1 MEIEKVKVLMTVDEI
16 TNYKALISR
25 DKERPFIREKYET
38 KSGYIGR
45 CPVCGEAIGKRG
57 KFCPMCGQRIDTQ
70 NMAF

>member
-1 MEIEKVKVLMTVDEI
+1 MEIGKVNVLMTVEEL
-16 TNYKALISR
+16 NEYKLLVNR

-38 KSGYIGR
+38 KDGYIGR

-57 KFCPMCGQRIDTQ
+57 TFCSMCGQRIDMQ